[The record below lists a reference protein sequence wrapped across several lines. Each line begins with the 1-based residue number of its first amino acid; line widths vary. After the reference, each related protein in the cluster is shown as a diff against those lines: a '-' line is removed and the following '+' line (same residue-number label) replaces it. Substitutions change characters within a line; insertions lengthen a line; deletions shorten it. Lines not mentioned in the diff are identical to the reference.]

1 MLGCPDEVLV
11 AIGGLFDGQA
21 RRVRPN
27 FGGVG
32 RFLAVVRAGCGD
44 VHLLGA
50 VARLGGDG
58 GEAHGERVPV
68 VELVELAAPTVVFDT
83 WGGEV
88 LKPCDLHR
96 FRDEFKP
103 FGEAVG
109 EDGLAALGVFLALRE
124 GSGEADYL
132 AYLVFVGVCG
142 FVDGEPRRDESR
154 FDAVARIDSFVIDVG
169 VGAV

>member
-11 AIGGLFDGQA
+11 AIDGLLDGQA
-21 RRVRPN
+21 CRVRPN
-27 FGGVG
+27 LGGIG

-50 VARLGGDG
+50 IARLGGDG
-58 GEAHGERVPV
+58 GEAHGERVPI
-68 VELVELAAPTVVFDT
+68 VEFVKRTAPTVALDAR
-83 WGGEV
+83 GGKV
-88 LKPCDLHR
+88 LNTRDLHR

-109 EDGLAALGVFLALRE
+109 EDGLATLGVFLALRE

-142 FVDGEPRRDESR
+142 FVDGESRWDESR
-154 FDAVARIDSFVIDVG
+154 LDAVARIDSFVIDVG